1 MGRGNILPW
10 KNGWGKKYIGKK
22 IFISYKYADDDVFP
36 LKASLAEMVEF
47 TTVRDYVDLLQRYFN
62 QTDDVNKAERDGE
75 DLSNYDEDTIW
86 ELLKDRIFDS
96 STTILL
102 ISPNMKEPRR
112 RDSSQWIPWEIS
124 YLLRRVTM
132 DERTSQS
139 NAILAVVLPDRHGS
153 YSYYLNESSYNYNC
167 SCTRYNNN
175 VTFDIVAKN
184 MFNRKRVN
192 ASRCLNGVVLHSG
205 ESSYIKVVKWDV
217 FAKDPQSYI
226 DTAAQI
232 MDNIDNYNISVEV

>member
-1 MGRGNILPW
+1 MAGRIA
-10 KNGWGKKYIGKK
+10 IQVMGKK
-22 IFISYKYADDDVFP
+22 IFISYKYADEDVCP
-36 LKASLAEMVEF
+36 LKDPLPEMFEH

-62 QTDDVNKAERDGE
+62 QTDDLNKAERDGE

-102 ISPNMKEPRR
+102 ISPNMKEDHR

-124 YLLRRVTM
+124 YSLRRVTR

-139 NAILAVVLPDRHGS
+139 NAILAVVLPDRRGS
-153 YSYYLNESSYNYNC
+153 YSYYLNERSCNYNC
-167 SCTRYNNN
+167 SCTRYNNY

-184 MFNRKRVN
+184 MFNRRRVN
-192 ASRCLNGVVLHSG
+192 ASRCSNGVVIHSG
-205 ESSYIKVVKWDV
+205 ESSYIKVVKWVD

-226 DTAAQI
+226 DAAAYI
-232 MDNIDNYNISVEV
+232 MENIEDYNISVEV

>member
-1 MGRGNILPW
+1 M
-10 KNGWGKKYIGKK
+10 GKK
-22 IFISYKYADDDVFP
+22 IFISYKYADEDVYP
-36 LKASLAEMVEF
+36 LKDPLPEMFEH

-62 QTDDVNKAERDGE
+62 QTDDLNKAERDGE

-102 ISPNMKEPRR
+102 ISPNMKEDHR

-124 YLLRRVTM
+124 YSLRRVTR

-139 NAILAVVLPDRHGS
+139 NAILAVVLPDRRGS
-153 YSYYLNESSYNYNC
+153 YSYYLNERSCNYNC
-167 SCTRYNNN
+167 SCTRYNNY

-184 MFNRKRVN
+184 MFNRRRVN
-192 ASRCLNGVVLHSG
+192 ASRCSNGVVIHSG
-205 ESSYIKVVKWDV
+205 ESSYIKVVKWVD

-226 DTAAQI
+226 DAAAYI
-232 MDNIDNYNISVEV
+232 MENIEDYNISVEV

>member
-1 MGRGNILPW
+1 MS
-10 KNGWGKKYIGKK
+10 KK
-22 IFISYKYADDDVFP
+22 IFISYKYADEDVYP
-36 LKASLAEMVEF
+36 LKDPLPEMFEH

-102 ISPNMKEPRR
+102 ISPNMKESHR

-124 YLLRRVTM
+124 YSLRRVTR

-139 NAILAVVLPDRHGS
+139 NAILAVVLPDRRGS
-153 YSYYLNESSYNYNC
+153 YSYYLNECSCNYNC
-167 SCTRYNNN
+167 SCTRYNNK

-192 ASRCLNGVVLHSG
+192 ASRCSNGVVLHIG
-205 ESSYIKVVKWDV
+205 ESSYIKVVKWVD
-217 FAKDPQSYI
+217 FAKNPQSYI
-226 DTAAQI
+226 DSVAQI
-232 MDNIDNYNISVEV
+232 MENIDDYNISVEV

>member
-1 MGRGNILPW
+1 M
-10 KNGWGKKYIGKK
+10 GKK
-22 IFISYKYADDDVFP
+22 IFISYKYADEDVYP
-36 LKASLAEMVEF
+36 LKGPLPEMFEH

-102 ISPNMKEPRR
+102 ISPNMKENHR

-124 YLLRRVTM
+124 YSLRRVTR

-139 NAILAVVLPDRHGS
+139 NAILAVVLPDRRGL
-153 YSYYLNESSYNYNC
+153 YSYYLNERSCNYNC

-192 ASRCLNGVVLHSG
+192 ASRCSNGVVIHSG
-205 ESSYIKVVKWDV
+205 ESSYIKVVKWV
-217 FAKDPQSYI
+217 GFAKDPQSYI
-226 DTAAQI
+226 DTAAYI
-232 MDNIDNYNISVEV
+232 MENIEDYNISVEV

>member
-1 MGRGNILPW
+1 M
-10 KNGWGKKYIGKK
+10 GKK
-22 IFISYKYADDDVFP
+22 IFISYKYADEDVYP
-36 LKASLAEMVEF
+36 LKDPLPEMFEH

-62 QTDDVNKAERDGE
+62 QTDDLNKAERDGE

-102 ISPNMKEPRR
+102 ISPNMKEDHR

-124 YLLRRVTM
+124 YSLRRVTR

-139 NAILAVVLPDRHGS
+139 NAILAVVLPDRRGS
-153 YSYYLNESSYNYNC
+153 YSYYLNERSCNYNC
-167 SCTRYNNN
+167 SCTRYNNY

-192 ASRCLNGVVLHSG
+192 ASRCSNGVVIHSG
-205 ESSYIKVVKWDV
+205 ESSYIKVVKWVD

-226 DTAAQI
+226 DAAAYI
-232 MDNIDNYNISVEV
+232 MENIEDYNISVEV